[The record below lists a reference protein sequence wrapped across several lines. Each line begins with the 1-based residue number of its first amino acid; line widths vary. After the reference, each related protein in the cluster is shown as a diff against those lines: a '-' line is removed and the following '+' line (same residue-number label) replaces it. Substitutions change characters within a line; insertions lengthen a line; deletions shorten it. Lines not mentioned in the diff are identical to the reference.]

1 MDKEG
6 TEVKLL
12 VFDQIKEAFRKEIIS
27 ENISW
32 TSMDANNLDLIYF
45 RFMDEKQPEKYT
57 YVPVWRLTPYEL
69 EPGMGAVVSE
79 WNCIF
84 INAIDGSPVDIDEVG
99 GSYYMDPEIVLY
111 DYE

>member
-12 VFDQIKEAFRKEIIS
+12 TFNQIKEAFRIDIIS
-27 ENISW
+27 RNDVW
-32 TSMDANNLDLIYF
+32 SMDANNLDLIYF
-45 RFMDEKQPEKYT
+45 RFMDEKQQGKYT
-57 YVPVWRLTPYEL
+57 YVPVWRLTPYEM
-69 EPGMGAVVSE
+69 ESGMGVGASE

-99 GSYYMDPEIVLY
+99 GTYYMDPEVVLY